1 MRRLRHL
8 LLSLLTLCGAN
19 AYAINTIGGVY
30 ILLCC
35 ILPMLVGCREDV
47 DTSSRY
53 VFKEYTVMGYLQAH
67 AESYSEY
74 VGCLDRVLVWEKGST
89 HVGQLLSA
97 RGHFTVFAPTNDAI
111 AEYLKSLV
119 EDGVISRPSWDA
131 FADSTKLDS
140 IRRVIVM
147 NSIINSGDD
156 DNWFETG
163 SFPASNGGEFI
174 LANLMDRK
182 LNVRYASADS
192 IYINRDCPINPDN
205 KDIIT
210 LNGVIHQMERV
221 IAPKD
226 VTAADYLQDIIV
238 KGSEGYLVMAR
249 VLQGCGLLDSLRPMR
264 DEVYE
269 RKYKNGEISDLVGMT
284 SAGFREG
291 NTAYAPE
298 HRKFGFTLFAE
309 TDDFWHSQG
318 LEPTAPD
325 LLSQLTKW
333 ILDNHQYSEDDIFV
347 ADGDY
352 TSDSHILRQWA
363 TYHILPMRIPPNKLV
378 FHQNEYGFNLNLPF
392 MLTVPVYEIYT
403 TLGRRRLLKIYES
416 KESDGIY
423 LNRFP
428 TLDNGRRGTGHET
441 GCDDDKVGCKVIVDD
456 DRAVL
461 SDIVNACIYPIDAPL
476 SYNDETR
483 NNLFRQRLRID
494 IVSIFPEAMNN
505 DMRKKASHDERHQ
518 HVYIPK
524 RCVYPYFENLWV
536 DDNTNF
542 VYYNAFNEIWPNL
555 NADEVKAV
563 GNYDIT
569 LRLPPV
575 PRRGT
580 YEVRYGYI
588 ANDRRGV
595 VQIYFGNDRN
605 NLPVTDIPLDLTR
618 SLLDR
623 TTGFEFDTEDDDYN
637 AEIDKRMRNN
647 GFMKGGKSYA
657 QAGNTAHSGRVPDA
671 SFSPARR
678 IFLCTTL
685 DPRETYYLRLKSVLD
700 SDKKEFMLDYIEY
713 CPKEVYDNPEVPED
727 IW

>member
-1 MRRLRHL
+1 
-8 LLSLLTLCGAN
+8 
-19 AYAINTIGGVY
+19 
-30 ILLCC
+30 
-35 ILPMLVGCREDV
+35 
-47 DTSSRY
+47 
-53 VFKEYTVMGYLQAH
+53 MGYLQAH
-67 AESYSEY
+67 TESYSEY
-74 VGCLDRVLVWEKGST
+74 VECLDRVLIWDKGST
-89 HVGQLLSA
+89 NVGQLLSA
-97 RGHFTVFAPTNDAI
+97 RGHYTVFAPTNNAI
-111 AEYLKSLV
+111 AEYLKTLV
-119 EDGVISRPSWDA
+119 RDNVINSPSWDA
-131 FADSTKLDS
+131 FTDSSKRDS
-140 IRRVIVM
+140 IRRIIVL

-156 DNWFETG
+156 DNWYETG
-163 SFPASNGGEFI
+163 DFPTKSGEEFT
-174 LANLMDRK
+174 LANLMDKK
-182 LNVRYASADS
+182 LIVRYASTDS
-192 IYINRDCPINPDN
+192 IYINEDCPINPIN
-205 KDIIT
+205 KDIVT
-210 LNGVIHQMERV
+210 QNGVIHQMERV

-226 VTAADYLQDIIV
+226 VTAADYLQEIID
-238 KGSEGYLVMAR
+238 KGKEGYMVMAR
-249 VLQGCGLLDSLRPMR
+249 VIQGCGLLDSLRMMR
-264 DEVYE
+264 DEAYE
-269 RKYKNGEISDLVGMT
+269 QKYKNGEISNLVGMV

-309 TDDFWHSQG
+309 TDDFWRTQG
-318 LEPTAPD
+318 IDPSSPD
-325 LLSQLTKW
+325 LLQQLTAW
-333 ILDNHQYSEDDIFV
+333 IMENHQYSEDDVLIT
-347 ADGDY
+347 DGNY
-352 TSDSHILRQWA
+352 TKANHVLNQWA
-363 TYHILPMRIPPNKLV
+363 TYHILPMRIPSNKLV

-392 MLTVPVYEIYT
+392 LLTVPVYELYT
-403 TLGRRRLLKIYES
+403 TFGRRRLLKIYES
-416 KESDGIY
+416 KESNGIY

-428 TLDNGRRGTGHET
+428 ILDNGRRGTGHEI
-441 GCDDDKVGCKVIVDD
+441 GCDEDKVGCRVGKDD

-461 SDIVNACIYPIDAPL
+461 SDISNACIYPIDAPL
-476 SYNDETR
+476 SYNDEVR
-483 NNLFRQRLRID
+483 NNLSRQRLRID
-494 IVSIFPEAMNN
+494 ILSIFPEAMNN
-505 DMRKKASHDERHQ
+505 DMRKKASLDERNQ

-524 RCVYPYFENLWV
+524 RSVYPYFENLWV

-542 VYYNAFNEIWPNL
+542 VYYNAFKEIWPNL

-605 NLPVTDIPLDLTR
+605 NLPVTDIPLDLTK
-618 SLLDR
+618 SLLDG
-623 TTGFEFDTEDDDYN
+623 TTGFEFDTEDEDYN

-647 GFMKGGKSYA
+647 GFMKGGKNYA
-657 QAGNTAHSGRVPDA
+657 QSGNIAHSGRVPDG

-678 IFLCTTL
+678 IFVRATL